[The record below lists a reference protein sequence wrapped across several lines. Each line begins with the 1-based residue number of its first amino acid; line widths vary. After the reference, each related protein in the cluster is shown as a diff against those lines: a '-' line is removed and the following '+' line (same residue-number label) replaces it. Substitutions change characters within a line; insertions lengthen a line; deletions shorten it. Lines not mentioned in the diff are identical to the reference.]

1 MACCN
6 PQVRYTGAREK
17 SPEERRER
25 FVEDLKQGHSVIV
38 SSRPGDVLV
47 WCGIYI
53 YGFDIK
59 RDQREQ
65 YGSSTLVMRLRVT
78 FRM

>member
-38 SSRPGDVLV
+38 SSSTGDVLV
-47 WCGIYI
+47 WCDIEYGIYLLAAII
-53 YGFDIK
+53 YYLFIF
-59 RDQREQ
+59 
-65 YGSSTLVMRLRVT
+65 YI
-78 FRM
+78 F